1 MSAKCNVDRV
11 NTSGD
16 SDEIISAKISAFLMA
31 SLSVFFPLPLNCIL
45 TVLPLCEMMRRT
57 MLRLCIKRLSVG
69 SAALFQQHLL
79 TFSHV

>member
-16 SDEIISAKISAFLMA
+16 SDEIISAKSFLMA
-31 SLSVFFPLPLNCIL
+31 SLSVFFFLPLNCIL
-45 TVLPLCEMMRRT
+45 TVLSLREMMRRT

-69 SAALFQQHLL
+69 STALFQQHLL